1 MLIELNVQARVGSK
15 SDLDELYCVLYG
27 YFPSLFEIL
36 KEKEFSYSFKKA
48 SIKWAGEVKDSKR
61 LNVKLLV
68 DKLEEAFYASGLKKC
83 RYGITANGENYEY
96 IFTKRKKEFL
106 NENYKQGT

>member
-1 MLIELNVQARVGSK
+1 MLIELKIKARVRTK
-15 SDLDELYCVLYG
+15 SDMDELYCILYS

-36 KEKEFSYSFKKA
+36 KEKEFSYSLGKV
-48 SIKWAGEVKDSKR
+48 SIDWMGNIEDSKR

-68 DKLEEAFYASGLKKC
+68 DKLEEAFYFSRLKKC
-83 RYGITANGENYEY
+83 QYSITANGENYEY

-106 NENYKQGT
+106 NENHQ